1 MAKYGRD
8 YYGIGFYGPFTVS
21 DFNAYPFTAFPSGYG
36 RISLSWTNPTGNWS
50 QIRVIRN
57 SYGFPTSAADGIV
70 IVDSFVNSA
79 PTEYVDAGDIID
91 GEVQYL
97 TEGKFYYYSVFVREN
112 INFTW
117 LRAANAVGISV
128 KDFNTSNDLYDYL
141 PDSYKVNSLTG
152 DVLSE
157 ADNLFLKNFLKIFGF
172 EYDIEKT
179 YALNFLD
186 LYKIDSLPGQLLPQM
201 LEQFGG
207 CFEPE
212 VGLKQ
217 QRVLLRNLFNIYKEK
232 GTYDGLLAFI
242 KSFSGYDSIVEK
254 GKNLFLDYN
263 DSSFEE
269 SIGNW
274 TISSGGTLTRYVGDP
289 LIIEPYE
296 VTAPV
301 GYPSSDN
308 GMLRFTSTGT
318 GSVSFTCGVNNPITK
333 GIPVTEGETYTFSI
347 FSAASTTTR
356 NIRLGIQFYDR
367 FGVALGVLQQG
378 VPVSNATLAWDS
390 PTLRPF
396 ATAIAPT
403 DAHYAS
409 VAVNISNT
417 AVSEIHY
424 FDAAQFEEA
433 ISKTAF
439 EDARRINITL
449 KANRINEITN
459 PSFTLSSSPWAAT
472 NAALT
477 LDSSKPGVDIREF
490 VVVNKELSSNTATL
504 TVSDSY
510 LPIFIGDNIV
520 VSGVGSPF
528 DGAYVVTA
536 SDPIGKTVS
545 YAKVNAPISSTAVSP
560 SGLVSIAGD
569 SLKVTPSGVS
579 LVSVVGHTTTTDYFN
594 VLSGN
599 DYTFSV
605 YVEPE
610 TTSELVTASIS
621 WYTSLNTLIST
632 VNGLPTQCPPTYNIT
647 QAVLSG
653 NVATITLNEGY
664 DFLNY
669 AGNDKS
675 FILVDGLGSPYD
687 GTWQI
692 SSVLNNTISYAV
704 TNTNIPLATVSG
716 TASPVGIWYRVS
728 VTDTAPSLASSVTA
742 ASASAGVITYIANNS
757 LSIGQ
762 IVSITGLSTNAFNL
776 KDVVVASAS
785 STQFTVTNPATGTS
799 VTGEKGTV
807 SPLLKASVK
816 VSWTPSNPGAVVYL
830 EDALFEKASFVLD
843 YFDGSRSGQE
853 DSTSLVWEG
862 AVEASRSHFYKNKF
876 AVEDRL
882 KREISK
888 NILLGSTFALY
899 FAQPD

>member
-8 YYGIGFYGPFTVS
+8 YYGIGYYGPFTVS
-21 DFNAYPFTAFPSGYG
+21 DFNAYPFTATPYDYG
-36 RISLSWTNPTGNWS
+36 KINLSWVSPTGNWS
-50 QIRVIRN
+50 QIRVLRN

-70 IVDSFVNSA
+70 LIDSFFGTA
-79 PTEYVDAGDIID
+79 PTEYLDAGDIID
-91 GEVQYL
+91 GEVQLL

-117 LRAANAVGISV
+117 LRAANALGVSV
-128 KDFNTSNDLYDYL
+128 KDFNSSYNLYDYL
-141 PDSYKVNSLTG
+141 PTSYKTSSLVG
-152 DVLSE
+152 DVTSS
-157 ADNLFLKNFLKIFGF
+157 DNLFLKNFLKIFGF
-172 EYDIEKT
+172 EHDFEKT
-179 YALNFLD
+179 YAFNVLN
-186 LYKIDSLPGQLLPQM
+186 LYKIDSLPGPLLPQM
-201 LEQFGG
+201 LQQFGG

-212 VGLKQ
+212 IGLKQ
-217 QRVLLRNLFNIYKEK
+217 QRVLLRNLFNIYKYK
-232 GTYDGLLAFI
+232 GTYDGLLTFI
-242 KSFSGYDSIVEK
+242 KSFTGYDAEISQ

-274 TISSGGTLTRYVGDP
+274 TISSGGTLARYVGDP

-318 GSVSFTCGVNNPITK
+318 GSVSFTCGANNPITK

-347 FSAASTTTR
+347 FSATAATTR

-378 VPVSNATLAWDS
+378 VPVANAVLAWDS

-396 ATAIAPT
+396 ATAIAPS
-403 DAHYAS
+403 DAKYAS

-417 AVSEIHY
+417 TVSEVHY

-449 KANRINEITN
+449 LANRINQIKN
-459 PSFTLSSSPWAAT
+459 PSFTISSSPWAAT
-472 NAALT
+472 NATLALDT
-477 LDSSKPGVDIREF
+477 SNPGVDIKEF
-490 VVVNKELSSNTATL
+490 TVVNKQLTSNVATL

-510 LPIFIGDNIV
+510 LPIFIGDDIV
-520 VSGVGSPF
+520 VSGIGSPF
-528 DGAYVVTA
+528 DGTYVVSA
-536 SDPIGKTVS
+536 SNPIGKTVS
-545 YAKVNAPISSTAVSP
+545 YAKVNTNIASTAVSP
-560 SGLVSIAGD
+560 TGLVSIAGD

-579 LVSVVGHTTTTDYFN
+579 LVTVQGHTSTTDYLN
-594 VLSGN
+594 VFASN
-599 DYTFSV
+599 YYNFSA
-605 YVEPE
+605 YVQPDAS
-610 TTSELVTASIS
+610 TELVTASIS
-621 WYTSLNTLIST
+621 WYTSSNTLIST
-632 VNGLPTQCPPTYNIT
+632 VTGLATQCPPIYTVSS
-647 QAVLSG
+647 ASLSS
-653 NVATITLNEGY
+653 NVATLTLNEPY
-664 DFLNY
+664 EFLNY

-675 FILVDGLGSPYD
+675 YIIVDGVGAPYD
-687 GTWQI
+687 GTWEV
-692 SSVLNNTISYAV
+692 SSVINNTIRYAV
-704 TNTNIPLATVSG
+704 VNANIASATVNG
-716 TASPVGIWYRVS
+716 TLTPNNIWYRVS
-728 VTDTAPSLASSVTA
+728 VGGSAPTTA
-742 ASASAGVITYIANNS
+742 A
-757 LSIGQ
+757 
-762 IVSITGLSTNAFNL
+762 
-776 KDVVVASAS
+776 
-785 STQFTVTNPATGTS
+785 
-799 VTGEKGTV
+799 
-807 SPLLKASVK
+807 KASVK
-816 VSWTPSNPGAVVYL
+816 LNWIPSTPGAIVYL
-830 EDALFEKASFVLD
+830 EDALFEKSSFVQD

-853 DSTSLVWEG
+853 DTNSLLWEG
-862 AVEASRSHFYKNKF
+862 TAEDSRSHFYKNKF

>member
-21 DFNAYPFTAFPSGYG
+21 DFNAYPFTATPSDYG
-36 RISLSWTNPTGNWS
+36 KISLLWTSPTGNWS
-50 QIRVIRN
+50 RIRVLRN
-57 SYGFPTSAADGIV
+57 SYGFPTSASDGIV
-70 IVDSFVNSA
+70 VVDAFVDAA
-79 PTEYVDAGDIID
+79 PTEYLDAGDVVD
-91 GEVQYL
+91 GEVQLL
-97 TEGKFYYYSVFVREN
+97 TEGKFYYYSVFVRED

-117 LRAANAVGISV
+117 LRAANALGLSV
-128 KDFNTSNDLYDYL
+128 KDFNSSYNLYNYL
-141 PDSYKVNSLTG
+141 PNSYKTSSLVG
-152 DVLSE
+152 DITSS
-157 ADNLFLKNFLKIFGF
+157 DNLFLKNFLKIFGF
-172 EYDIEKT
+172 EYDFEKT
-179 YALNFLD
+179 YAFNVLN
-186 LYKIDSLPGQLLPQM
+186 LYKIDSLPGPLLPQM
-201 LEQFGG
+201 LQQFGG

-217 QRVLLRNLFNIYKEK
+217 QRVLLRNLFNIYKNK
-232 GTYDGLLAFI
+232 GTYDGLLTFI
-242 KSFSGYDSIVEK
+242 KSFTGYDAEVSK

-269 SIGNW
+269 SVGNW
-274 TISSGGTLTRYVGDP
+274 TISSGGTLTRYIGDP

-296 VTAPV
+296 VTAPA
-301 GYPSSDN
+301 GYPSSNN

-318 GSVSFTCGVNNPITK
+318 GAVSFTCGANNPITK

-409 VAVNISNT
+409 FAVNISNT
-417 AVSEIHY
+417 AVSEVHY

-459 PSFTLSSSPWAAT
+459 PSFTTSSSPWAAT

-477 LDSSKPGVDIREF
+477 LDSSKPGVDIKEF
-490 VVVNKELSSNTATL
+490 VVINKQLTSNVATL

-528 DGAYVVTA
+528 DGAYLVTA
-536 SDPIGKTVS
+536 SNPISKTVS
-545 YAKVNAPISSTAVSP
+545 YAKVNANIASTAVSP

-569 SLKVTPSGVS
+569 SLKVTPSGSS
-579 LVSVVGHTTTTDYFN
+579 LVSVVGHTSTANYFN
-594 VLSGN
+594 VLADN

-610 TTSELVTASIS
+610 TNSELVTASIN
-621 WYTSLNTLIST
+621 WYTSSNTLIST
-632 VNGLPTQCPPTYNIT
+632 TSGLATQCPPVYTVSS
-647 QAVLSG
+647 ASLSS
-653 NVATITLNEGY
+653 NVATLTLNEPY
-664 DFLNY
+664 EFLNY
-669 AGNDKS
+669 AGNNKS
-675 FILVDGLGSPYD
+675 YIVVAGLGSPYD
-687 GTWQI
+687 GTWEI
-692 SSVLNNTISYAV
+692 SSILNNTISYARV
-704 TNTNIPLATVSG
+704 NANIASATVTG
-716 TASPVGIWYRVS
+716 TATPNGVWYRVS
-728 VTDTAPSLASSVTA
+728 ATETAPSNA
-742 ASASAGVITYIANNS
+742 A
-757 LSIGQ
+757 
-762 IVSITGLSTNAFNL
+762 
-776 KDVVVASAS
+776 
-785 STQFTVTNPATGTS
+785 
-799 VTGEKGTV
+799 
-807 SPLLKASVK
+807 KASVR
-816 VSWTPSNPGAVVYL
+816 VSWTPSNSGAVVYL

-853 DSTSLVWEG
+853 DSTSLLWEG
-862 AVEASRSHFYKNKF
+862 TVESSRSHFYKNKF
-876 AVEDRL
+876 AMEDRL
-882 KREISK
+882 KREISR

-899 FAQPD
+899 FSQPD